1 MTMLTGFYNL
11 QDISRSHRCPSI
23 TISYHLSIA
32 GGGNLHDD
40 DDMTLDGDGD
50 EDVE

>member
-1 MTMLTGFYNL
+1 MMLTVFYNL

-23 TISYHLSIA
+23 TISYHLSFA

-40 DDMTLDGDGD
+40 DAISPDD

>member
-1 MTMLTGFYNL
+1 MLTGFYNL

-40 DDMTLDGDGD
+40 DDITPDANGD